1 MRYSVYTFSEWI
13 FCKLSKAKR
22 ETNVYR
28 MAIHNC
34 NLIRMGINRKTTRKD
49 IRGTK
54 VAVALSKTL
63 ISIQEI
69 KENVDTN
76 YE

>member
-1 MRYSVYTFSEWI
+1 MT
-13 FCKLSKAKR
+13 
-22 ETNVYR
+22 
-28 MAIHNC
+28 IHNC
-34 NLIRMGINRKTTRKD
+34 NLIRMGINRKTRKG
-49 IRGTK
+49 ISGAK
-54 VAVALSKTL
+54 VVVALSKTL

>member
-1 MRYSVYTFSEWI
+1 
-13 FCKLSKAKR
+13 
-22 ETNVYR
+22 
-28 MAIHNC
+28 
-34 NLIRMGINRKTTRKD
+34 MGINRKTTRKD